1 MDSSEKIMKQ
11 SSESPAAG
19 GGELMGKEQDV
30 QDFLKSKGIPF
41 HLVDNDGFIRKKQG
55 LSESGFKHLRT
66 IGTSSPSELRL
77 CQDTI
82 CQIRGDVKCIL
93 WERGGVAIFAS
104 SPQFHT

>member
-1 MDSSEKIMKQ
+1 MKQ

-55 LSESGFKHLRT
+55 LSESGFKLIFDT
-66 IGTSSPSELRL
+66 YGYFSPSRSEVWLL
-77 CQDTI
+77 
-82 CQIRGDVKCIL
+82 
-93 WERGGVAIFAS
+93 S
-104 SPQFHT
+104 